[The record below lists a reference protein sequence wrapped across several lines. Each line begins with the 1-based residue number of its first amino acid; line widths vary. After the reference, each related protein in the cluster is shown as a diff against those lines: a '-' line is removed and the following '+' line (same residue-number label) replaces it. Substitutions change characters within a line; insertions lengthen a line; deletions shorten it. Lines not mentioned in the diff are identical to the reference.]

1 MKKKIVVVLLITA
14 SLVGCGGTQSTQT
27 REEGVIEGQVTNA
40 KYWIDYDGN
49 TEEESEEPVE
59 VTEEPVKAT
68 EEPVE
73 ATEEPEVIEEPDLT
87 GLVEGV
93 DYIVRKDGKVLYW
106 VAGGETSTEEE
117 PEEEPLPQEEPV
129 LDDIPISLGDLTI
142 INDGAASNQIKEVET
157 IIGFVPDRVLQVIGD
172 WQVIVT
178 DKDIATIAGH
188 KGKKYCGVTIT
199 KDKTIYL
206 EATSSKFK
214 KTVIHE
220 LGHALDYSLGFISGD
235 TEFME
240 IYETE
245 KDKFKVTMYIPFD
258 NQHKSNEK
266 EYFADSLQEYVLNPS
281 SLESHTPK
289 TYNYIK
295 NLLDTL

>member
-1 MKKKIVVVLLITA
+1 MKNKIVVLLLVAA
-14 SLVGCGGTQSTQT
+14 SLVGCGGTQLAQT
-27 REEGVIEGQVTNA
+27 REEGVIEGQVVNE
-40 KYWIDYDGN
+40 KYGISDN
-49 TEEESEEPVE
+49 TEEESGVIEEPVE
-59 VTEEPVKAT
+59 AT

-73 ATEEPEVIEEPDLT
+73 ATEESGVIEEPDLT

-93 DYIVRKDGKVLYW
+93 DYIINKDCKVLFW
-106 VAGGETSTEEE
+106 VGGGEISTEEE
-117 PEEEPLPQEEPV
+117 SVEDPLPQEEPV
-129 LDDIPISLGDLTI
+129 LDNIPISLGDLVI
-142 INDGAASNQIKEVET
+142 IDDGAESNQIKEVET

-188 KGKKYCGVTIT
+188 KGKKYCGVTLT

-295 NLLDTL
+295 NLLDTI